1 MNLPPISNE
10 YRPAIQSEL
19 QTQLEKA
26 DQQNFK
32 LDQDNFFTTG
42 SICLQS
48 DNGKWWQV
56 TVSDAGALSTSELTG
71 TQIDSDGRPVNAST
85 HPYYV
90 EP

>member
-10 YRPAIQSEL
+10 FRPAIQSEL

-56 TVSDAGALSTSELTG
+56 TVSDTGVLGTSELTG
-71 TQIDSDGRPVNAST
+71 TQIDSDGRPVIAST
-85 HPYYV
+85 NPYA
-90 EP
+90 